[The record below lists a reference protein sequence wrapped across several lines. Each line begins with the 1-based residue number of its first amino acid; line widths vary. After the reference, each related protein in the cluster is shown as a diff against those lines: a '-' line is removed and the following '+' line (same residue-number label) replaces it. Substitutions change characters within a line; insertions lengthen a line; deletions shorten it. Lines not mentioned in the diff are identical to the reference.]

1 MRNSLEVQWLGLLT
15 STAGGTGS
23 IPGQGNK
30 IQQPKRC
37 SQKKNKKKKKPHK
50 TLEEL
55 TREVAMNGKADASGS
70 LQGQV
75 VQEHGSSNGEPPTT
89 PQFRPWLYQVKAS

>member
-1 MRNSLEVQWLGLLT
+1 MRNSLEVQWLALLT

-23 IPGQGNK
+23 IPGQGSK
-30 IQQPKRC
+30 IQKPERY
-37 SQKKNKKKKKPHK
+37 SQKKKKKNHK

-75 VQEHGSSNGEPPTT
+75 VQEHGSSNSEPPTT

>member
-1 MRNSLEVQWLGLLT
+1 MD
-15 STAGGTGS
+15 
-23 IPGQGNK
+23 
-30 IQQPKRC
+30 
-37 SQKKNKKKKKPHK
+37 
-50 TLEEL
+50 
-55 TREVAMNGKADASGS
+55 REVAMNGKADASGS

>member
-1 MRNSLEVQWLGLLT
+1 MVGTLLPLQGAQVQFLVREIRFSNPRGVV
-15 STAGGTGS
+15 
-23 IPGQGNK
+23 
-30 IQQPKRC
+30 
-37 SQKKNKKKKKPHK
+37 KKKKKPHK

>member
-1 MRNSLEVQWLGLLT
+1 MQS
-15 STAGGTGS
+15 
-23 IPGQGNK
+23 
-30 IQQPKRC
+30 
-37 SQKKNKKKKKPHK
+37 KKKKKTPHK

-55 TREVAMNGKADASGS
+55 TREIAMNGKADASGS

-75 VQEHGSSNGEPPTT
+75 VQEHGSSNSEPPTA